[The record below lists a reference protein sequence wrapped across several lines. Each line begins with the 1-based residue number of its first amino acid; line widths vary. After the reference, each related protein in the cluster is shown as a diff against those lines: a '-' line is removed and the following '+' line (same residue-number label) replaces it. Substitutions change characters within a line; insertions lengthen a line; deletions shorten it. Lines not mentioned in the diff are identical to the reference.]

1 MANFSVAD
9 RDRPAVRDAP
19 STRRSLLR
27 TATAAAVAGLSGCSA
42 LGGGGADA
50 VGLYLFNETDAELR
64 VTLHYLDCEQ
74 VGREQHSIGV
84 EAGTYAYSANEVVAN
99 SGACAL
105 EVTTGDGPA
114 DTYEWNVGRETLV
127 VTVKPDAVA
136 FDLRAPT
143 YTPDR

>member
-1 MANFSVAD
+1 M
-9 RDRPAVRDAP
+9 RDASP
-19 STRRSLLR
+19 TRRALLR

-42 LGGGGADA
+42 LGGGTDA
-50 VGLYLFNETDAELR
+50 VDCYLFNETDTELR

-84 EAGTYAYSANEVVAN
+84 EAGQYAYSANEVVAN
-99 SGACAL
+99 SGPCAL
-105 EVTTGDGPA
+105 EVTTARGHA
-114 DTYEWNVGRETLV
+114 DTYEWDVGRETLV
-127 VTVKPDAVA
+127 VTVTPDAVT